1 MKNKFMVRA
10 INKFCV
16 RRSMEV
22 QGIKLIFKIKDFQI
36 LRTFTN
42 VFIYLDPSKNTNR
55 VQIQNF

>member
-1 MKNKFMVRA
+1 MVRA

-42 VFIYLDPSKNTNR
+42 VFIYLDLSKNTNR